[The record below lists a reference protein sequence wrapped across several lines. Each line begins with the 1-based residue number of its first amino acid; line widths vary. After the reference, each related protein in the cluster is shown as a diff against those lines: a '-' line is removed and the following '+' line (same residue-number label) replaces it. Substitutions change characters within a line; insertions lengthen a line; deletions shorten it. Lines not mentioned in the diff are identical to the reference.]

1 MSLNTI
7 LMLASVGAVIAVV
20 LIMYA
25 KARRSAIILEE
36 DELNTMP
43 KIIEHIKQ
51 AMLEID
57 NDDYGVGLS
66 ETEFDRS
73 YRRKA
78 RVREALANCVHGI
91 ESAKIIVIDLIRNVL
106 ADDVLLEHAVRLV
119 GADSRPTPHTM
130 FEILM
135 YRGKKRYGKNAL
147 AKLIRQHEFARER
160 ESGAYYIST
169 DDIVYAYEKECELH
183 GELTTEETYDMLA
196 ILVYQKYKGF
206 GIIDTVREMDIDGIN
221 LGTSGALLP
230 QVKKEVAQ
238 EFRVENSV
246 WIFCDG
252 KQIHMRFLSLETEDE
267 LRRIVLSLIRYG
279 SKGSLTQNIGKV
291 VSTAPD
297 KARITAL
304 CPPASESW
312 AVFVRKFGFT
322 GKTPEDLLIKDYTRN
337 GETAIGL
344 IKHLMSSMVTCMIT
358 GQQGTG
364 KTTLMT
370 SIIRYFDPRYT
381 IRTLELAFELYLRN
395 LYPDRN
401 ILAVQE
407 TPHVSASELQDVLK
421 KTDGAITVIGEVAT
435 DEVAARFIQNGQV
448 ASRVSLGTHHAK
460 TAVDL
465 ILAFRNSLA
474 NVGNFSNMDIA
485 ERQVI
490 DVIKVD
496 IHLDVTADGKRYID
510 RVTEIVPLP
519 PGQPYPEYVN
529 GYPESM
535 NPITREYYTRQTD
548 RRSFIVRDILKYNL
562 ATHTY
567 EAKDWFS
574 DELSNYMMKN
584 LEKDKQDELRKFAEK
599 WGANLL

>member
-7 LMLASVGAVIAVV
+7 LMIASAGAVLAVV
-20 LIMYA
+20 LVMYA

-66 ETEFDRS
+66 ETEFDRA

-91 ESAKIIVIDLIRNVL
+91 ESAKIIVIDLIRNQL
-106 ADDVLLEHAVRLV
+106 ADDVLLEHAIRLV
-119 GADSRPTPHTM
+119 GADSAPTSHTM

-147 AKLIRQHEFARER
+147 AKLIHQHDFARER
-160 ESGAYYIST
+160 ESGAYYISA
-169 DDIVYAYEKECELH
+169 DDIVYAYARECELH

-196 ILVYQKYKGF
+196 ILVYQRYKGF
-206 GIIDTVREMDIDGIN
+206 GIIDTIREMDIDGIN

-230 QVKKEVAQ
+230 QVKKEVAP
-238 EFRVENSV
+238 EFRVENSI

-322 GKTPEDLLIKDYTRN
+322 GKTPEELLIKDYTRN
-337 GETAIGL
+337 GDLAIGL
-344 IKHLMSSMVTCMIT
+344 IKHLMNSMVTCMIT

-460 TAVDL
+460 TTVDL
-465 ILAFRNSLA
+465 VLAFRNSLA

-519 PGQPYPEYVN
+519 PGQPYPDYIE
-529 GYPESM
+529 GEPESM
-535 NPITREYYTRQTD
+535 NLVTREYYTRQTD
-548 RRSFIVRDILKYNL
+548 RRSFEVRDILKYDL

-567 EAKDWFS
+567 KIQNWFS
-574 DELSNYMMKN
+574 KELSDYMLKN
-584 LEKDKQDELRKFAEK
+584 LESDKQGELREFAEK
-599 WGANLL
+599 WGKNLL